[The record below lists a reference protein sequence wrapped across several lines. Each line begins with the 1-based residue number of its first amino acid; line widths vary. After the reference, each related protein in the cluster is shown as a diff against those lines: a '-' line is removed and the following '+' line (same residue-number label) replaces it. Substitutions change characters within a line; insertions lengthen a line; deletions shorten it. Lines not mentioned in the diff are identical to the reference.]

1 MGKTRNL
8 SNLVSDNIFSIS
20 SDGGIG
26 LGGENSVG
34 INTINVVGII
44 SASSGLYGDAPN
56 ANASGQAASLADSNT
71 SFTTT
76 GIVTT
81 TKELVGDGRGISGLG
96 HTTMSYVLDR
106 KAASSTGGSMS
117 DDVWLT
123 RDLNYKIYYDNAD
136 FVINEDNKFYLNAGR
151 YFVEWESPAY
161 NVDMSGSR
169 LYDITNG
176 GVISHGQTPYCQD
189 YAGKAGGVQTSMGA
203 AMLTPTSLNAYRIDG
218 WVKHNKGTSD
228 RGTVGVTGTV
238 SEFCIV
244 KIYKFAA

>member
-20 SDGGIG
+20 LDGGIG
-26 LGGENSVG
+26 LGGENGVG
-34 INTINVVGII
+34 INTINVVGIV

-56 ANASGQAASLADSNT
+56 ANASGQAANLADSNT

-106 KAASSTGGSMS
+106 KDASSSGGSMT
-117 DDVWLT
+117 DDLWQT
-123 RDLNYKIYYDNAD
+123 RDLNYKIYFDNTD
-136 FVINEDNKFYLNAGR
+136 FVIIDNNTFDLTAGR
-151 YFVEWESPAY
+151 YFIEWECPSFR
-161 NVDMSGSR
+161 VDMAGSR
-169 LYDITNG
+169 LYDATNTTEITQ
-176 GVISHGQTPYCQD
+176 GQTTYSQD
-189 YAGKAGGVQTSMGA
+189 GNTFGTQTSIGA
-203 AMLTPTSLNAYRIDG
+203 AMVTPTSLTTYRIDG
-218 WVKHNKGTSD
+218 WVKHNTGTYD
-228 RGTVGVTGTV
+228 RGTAGVTGTV

-244 KIYKFAA
+244 KIYKFGA